1 MGTQTAKFKEM
12 KRCQRM
18 KKISQIWSS
27 SLVVVAV
34 LGILVLLLS
43 YFLPTNSD
51 ILLFGQMLTIV
62 AYFALFF
69 FSYMLML
76 RGNGRTI
83 NVLLIML
90 GSGCVVF
97 GLISQIML
105 DQIGEKPPTL
115 NMAGVMLA
123 IGVLNCLNSGYYDTD
138 TRS

>member
-1 MGTQTAKFKEM
+1 MGTQTVKFKEM

-34 LGILVLLLS
+34 LGVLVLLLS

-62 AYFALFF
+62 AYFALCF

-90 GSGCVVF
+90 GSGGVVF

-105 DQIGEKPPTL
+105 NQIGEKPPTL

-123 IGVLNCLNSGYYDTD
+123 MGVLNCLNSKYYDTD

>member
-1 MGTQTAKFKEM
+1 
-12 KRCQRM
+12 
-18 KKISQIWSS
+18 
-27 SLVVVAV
+27 
-34 LGILVLLLS
+34 
-43 YFLPTNSD
+43 
-51 ILLFGQMLTIV
+51 
-62 AYFALFF
+62 
-69 FSYMLML
+69 MLML

-90 GSGCVVF
+90 GSGGVVF

-123 IGVLNCLNSGYYDTD
+123 IGVLNCLNSRYYDTD

>member
-1 MGTQTAKFKEM
+1 MGTQTVKFKEM

-90 GSGCVVF
+90 GSGGVVF

-123 IGVLNCLNSGYYDTD
+123 IGVLNCLNSRYYDTD

>member
-1 MGTQTAKFKEM
+1 M
-12 KRCQRM
+12 KR
-18 KKISQIWSS
+18 ISQIWSS

-34 LGILVLLLS
+34 LGVLVLLLS

-62 AYFALFF
+62 AYFALCF

-90 GSGCVVF
+90 GSGGVVF

-105 DQIGEKPPTL
+105 NQIGEKPPTL

-123 IGVLNCLNSGYYDTD
+123 MGVLNCLNSKYYDTD

>member
-1 MGTQTAKFKEM
+1 MGTQTVKFKEM

-34 LGILVLLLS
+34 LGVLVLLLS

-90 GSGCVVF
+90 GSGGVVF

-123 IGVLNCLNSGYYDTD
+123 IGVLNCLNSRYYDTD

>member
-1 MGTQTAKFKEM
+1 
-12 KRCQRM
+12 M

-34 LGILVLLLS
+34 LGVLVLLLS

-83 NVLLIML
+83 DVLLIML
-90 GSGCVVF
+90 GSGGVVF

-105 DQIGEKPPTL
+105 DQIGGKGPTL